1 MTTIAT
7 TGMAQLTTN
16 EKQFKANIEAAID
29 GAVGNNTLTSAH
41 IFVGNA
47 SNVAADVE
55 VTGTLAITNAGV
67 TSLNLASGK
76 QFIGD
81 TNGVAQAVTIS
92 GPVTF
97 AVDGT
102 SSIALASAKMFVGD
116 SNGVAQ
122 AVTPTGVVDLSNAG
136 AFTWDTAWANVA
148 TTSSNGE
155 LTIPNM
161 TSNGGVIVLPRADVG
176 TNGPI
181 THQTAAAGKVTLFY
195 NGTTNVAASLSVAYI
210 VCKL

>member
-16 EKQFKANIEAAID
+16 EKQFKTNIEAAID

-47 SNVAADVE
+47 SNVATDVE
-55 VTGTLAITNAGV
+55 V
-67 TSLNLASGK
+67 
-76 QFIGD
+76 
-81 TNGVAQAVTIS
+81 
-92 GPVTF
+92 
-97 AVDGT
+97 
-102 SSIALASAKMFVGD
+102 
-116 SNGVAQ
+116 
-122 AVTPTGVVDLSNAG
+122 TGVVDLSNAG
-136 AFTWDTAWANVA
+136 AFTWDTAWVNVA

-155 LTIPNM
+155 LTIANM
-161 TSNGGVIVLPRADVG
+161 TSNGGVIVLPRATTG

-195 NGTTNVAASLSVAYI
+195 DGTTNVAASLSVAYL
-210 VCKL
+210 VAKL